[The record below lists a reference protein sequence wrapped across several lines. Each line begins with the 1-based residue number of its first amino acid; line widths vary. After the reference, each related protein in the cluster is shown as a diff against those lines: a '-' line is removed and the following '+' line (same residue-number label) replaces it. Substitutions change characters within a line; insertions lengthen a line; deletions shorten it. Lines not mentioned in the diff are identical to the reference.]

1 MPVVAPST
9 PTATPAIVPRSSER
23 ISTRKEEA
31 AKATPPKRT
40 PDEQVRHVLEL
51 MLESSRKQLELAQ
64 SEWDVDCV
72 RSGRVIESS
81 LNALSDDELQALCLP
96 SHVHSRAACL
106 FMVAK
111 QRRIELL
118 TATDAKRKVFHRD
131 RLRHF
136 CEGLGYS
143 KSGTSVEFLVETLAQ
158 HWTEDAQAD
167 SPSYRLAVPANVVPN
182 EAQILLFSDRGALV
196 ALRDKT
202 TAAIR
207 LAEHGTLLLRH
218 VLVCVIFCSDQFC
231 QLLFGT
237 SCFLR
242 PPALVS
248 SIAGPGPKERKQQD
262 ETC

>member
-1 MPVVAPST
+1 
-9 PTATPAIVPRSSER
+9 
-23 ISTRKEEA
+23 
-31 AKATPPKRT
+31 
-40 PDEQVRHVLEL
+40 

-72 RSGRVIESS
+72 RSGRVIESN
-81 LNALSDDELQALCLP
+81 LNAMSDDELQALCLP

-118 TATDAKRKVFHRD
+118 TATDAKRKVFPRD
-131 RLRHF
+131 RLRHL

-143 KSGTSVEFLVETLAQ
+143 TSGTSVEVSIETLAK

-202 TAAIR
+202 TAATR

-218 VLVCVIFCSDQFC
+218 VLVFCSDQFC